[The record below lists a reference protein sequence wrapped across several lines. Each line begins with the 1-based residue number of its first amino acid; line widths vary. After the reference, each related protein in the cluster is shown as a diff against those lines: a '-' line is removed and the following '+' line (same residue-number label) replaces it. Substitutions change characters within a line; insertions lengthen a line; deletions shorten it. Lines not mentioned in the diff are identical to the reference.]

1 MVCLL
6 LRISPEEYSD
16 LDFLLGGAL
25 NRELAW
31 ASLMMLTVTTGGDMC
46 TFSLVPTSNLTVAE
60 NLVLVLRTCERIDQI
75 KILVLENSQK
85 AKFVQMRT
93 FKHFLCQ
100 LMKPKMT
107 INSRVWYLR
116 RLLLDHERGLDQ
128 GVEQHGEAIAQLGQ
142 DVHGQLLAGDVER
155 LLDHLQLSDLLHVDP
170 DDLGQVLAPLLDRVQ
185 VVGEGRP
192 VAGEL
197 LITFPPAQLLVE
209 DAELEVLELLDH
221 VQVVVGKIRG
231 LQLQV
236 VELQRKII

>member
-100 LMKPKMT
+100 LLKPKMT
-107 INSRVWYLR
+107 N
-116 RLLLDHERGLDQ
+116 
-128 GVEQHGEAIAQLGQ
+128 
-142 DVHGQLLAGDVER
+142 
-155 LLDHLQLSDLLHVDP
+155 
-170 DDLGQVLAPLLDRVQ
+170 
-185 VVGEGRP
+185 
-192 VAGEL
+192 
-197 LITFPPAQLLVE
+197 
-209 DAELEVLELLDH
+209 
-221 VQVVVGKIRG
+221 K
-231 LQLQV
+231 
-236 VELQRKII
+236 